1 MGRKKKTTQTV
12 EHIEVKIVYSCK
24 VKDDLKEG
32 IEIFLPF
39 KDVSFFT
46 AECDMCGSHS
56 TVEAYVEKCQH
67 CGQSHYLILRE
78 D

>member
-1 MGRKKKTTQTV
+1 MGRKKKTTQSIEQV
-12 EHIEVKIVYSCK
+12 EVKVVYSCD
-24 VKDDLKEG
+24 VKGDERTG
-32 IEIFLPF
+32 IEVNIPF
-39 KDVSFFT
+39 KDIAFFSS
-46 AECDMCGSHS
+46 ECDMCGSHS